1 MLLMAYQFISTR
13 KIEFSDTDMAGLVHF
28 STYFRYME
36 TAERDFFESLNLPLI
51 PTRPD
56 PLQGWPRV
64 RAECKFMAPLR
75 FGDTI
80 KIHLAVK
87 AVKLRSIDYQFRI
100 YREQADESL
109 IQAGKGHLTTIFTQL
124 AADGSLVSQELSE
137 SIRAAITEAPASVLT
152 QKTIP

>member
-1 MLLMAYQFISTR
+1 MAYEFISTR
-13 KIEFSDTDMAGLVHF
+13 KVEFSETDMAGLVHF
-28 STYFRYME
+28 SNYFRYME

-51 PTRPD
+51 TTSPD

-80 KIHLAVK
+80 KIHLVVK

-100 YREQADESL
+100 YREQAHQAA

-124 AADGSLVSQELSE
+124 AADGSLVSQELSA
-137 SIRAAITEAPASVLT
+137 SIRAAITEAPASVLA
-152 QKTIP
+152 QKSLS